1 MTYAHDFIVLVYLTT
16 WTAVKLGI
24 FTHITFTKL
33 RRCSQSINSLIYVY
47 SIQLL
52 FMTAWSQLLS
62 YFFVPSSPKKIF
74 YITLC
79 YCTPTHPPPA
89 RKNNPTAN
97 FLYYIT
103 RLVRVSDQLLLHKL
117 YFCLGPCIC
126 AWYRICVYHISSFLS
141 EVPFRRGGK
150 IISPFVICS
159 RCNKHF

>member
-1 MTYAHDFIVLVYLTT
+1 MTYAHDFIVLIYLTT

-62 YFFVPSSPKKIF
+62 YFFVPSPPKKIF

-79 YCTPTHPPPA
+79 YCTPTPPTPP

-141 EVPFRRGGK
+141 EVPSRRGGK